1 MDEILN
7 LNLEFDE
14 KIGYYVSSRIIAKG
28 LGKEHKH
35 VLESLDNIREN
46 NRAEISTLLIESE
59 YKAKNGK
66 MNREYKLTKDGFTLY
81 MFHVQGFTEF
91 KMAYINRFNEME
103 NFIKEAHTKL
113 KEIGIDNKF
122 DWAIKRIRDRTDRA
136 EHIENTIA
144 YLYEKLKKEYL
155 EIERD
160 VKLKINSGANLFW
173 DFKSSKGFY
182 DPTKEKLPVIY
193 EIEIEKEHLKDMEEL
208 GINKDD
214 ALNGIVKNKTLEN
227 TVKILCHTKTSNKE

>member
-14 KIGYYVSSRIIAKG
+14 KIGYFVSSRTLAVG

-35 VLESLDNIREN
+35 VLESLDNIRKN
-46 NRAEISTLLIESE
+46 NRAEISTLLIQSE

-81 MFHVQGFTEF
+81 MFHIQGFTEF

-103 NFIKEAHTKL
+103 SFIKEAHTKL
-113 KEIGIDNKF
+113 KEIKIDKKP
-122 DWAIKRIRDRTDRA
+122 DWLINRVRTRLDQA
-136 EHIENTIA
+136 EYLENQIA
-144 YLYEKLKKEYL
+144 YLFEKLNEIYSKA
-155 EIERD
+155 EIELETKTKQ
-160 VKLKINSGANLFW
+160 VTSNFW
-173 DFKSSKGFY
+173 DFKTPSDY
-182 DPTKEKLPVIY
+182 DPAKEKLPVLY
-193 EIEIEKEHLKDMEEL
+193 EVEIEKENLEEMKRL

-214 ALNGIVKNKTLEN
+214 ALNDIVENKTLEK
-227 TVKILCHTKTSNKE
+227 TVKILGQQKLTTKE